1 MNFLSGNL
9 LLDGKMWQFTILTS
23 TMKEMLR
30 NKSLFW
36 AVSSTIVL
44 LALFSSFGVSKTE
57 NVKKKGV
64 VSYRVF
70 SYPYPRVWN
79 KLVQLI
85 IVDMEYL
92 PEVADPQEGFMS
104 TQWKIAKGNDSKHSR
119 RMRIHVNVKKTTNGS
134 LVTIRCEIEE
144 FTPVGNTGK
153 GRWTVVPSD
162 NTCESE
168 ILDKLEEKLKK

>member
-1 MNFLSGNL
+1 
-9 LLDGKMWQFTILTS
+9 
-23 TMKEMLR
+23 MKELLT
-30 NKSLFW
+30 NKGLSW
-36 AVSSTIVL
+36 VISSTIAL

-57 NVKKKGV
+57 SVKKKELA
-64 VSYRVF
+64 SYRIF
-70 SYPYPRVWN
+70 SYPYPHVWN

-104 TQWKIAKGNDSKHSR
+104 TQWKAMKGNGSKRER
-119 RMRIHVNVKKTTNGS
+119 RMRIHANVKKTTNGA

-144 FTPVGNTGK
+144 FIPVGNTGK
-153 GRWTVVPSD
+153 GKWTAVPSD
-162 NTCESE
+162 NTCESG

>member
-1 MNFLSGNL
+1 
-9 LLDGKMWQFTILTS
+9 
-23 TMKEMLR
+23 MKEVITSKGL
-30 NKSLFW
+30 SW
-36 AVSSTIVL
+36 VISSTIVL
-44 LALFSSFGVSKTE
+44 LALFSSLGISKTG
-57 NVKKKGV
+57 NVKQKEL

-70 SYPYPRVWN
+70 SYSYPKVWN

-104 TQWKIAKGNDSKHSR
+104 TQWKAVKGNGSKRER
-119 RMRIHVNVKKTTNGS
+119 RMRIHANVKKTTNGA

-153 GRWTVVPSD
+153 GRWASVPSD

-168 ILDKLEEKLKK
+168 LLDRLEEKLKK